1 MISEVGSQI
10 RYAPSKAFITL
21 VEAFR
26 RLGTRR
32 AVAEELGV
40 DESTLSRWIVALKK
54 KGFKDP
60 RSESRREDRS

>member
-1 MISEVGSQI
+1 MISEVGSQV
-10 RYAPSKAFITL
+10 RYAPAKAYHTL
-21 VEAFR
+21 VAAFR

-32 AVAEELGV
+32 AVAEELQV

-60 RSESRREDRS
+60 RSEGRREDRS